1 MSGVEWG
8 CRLTCWLRWGRID
21 LLSAQVCGCRQASVP
36 HGLLDGR
43 PPLLPVGV
51 HRELPTWQLPSSEGN
66 SEKSQRQGEREREGE
81 GERGRENEEERG
93 GWGEG

>member
-1 MSGVEWG
+1 MV
-8 CRLTCWLRWGRID
+8 D
-21 LLSAQVCGCRQASVP
+21 LLSAQACGRRQTP
-36 HGLLDGR
+36 HGLLDRR

-66 SEKSQRQGEREREGE
+66 REKSQRQRERERER
-81 GERGRENEEERG
+81 ERKRENEEERG